1 MMMTLQ
7 DVFKIK
13 YDVWD
18 PSIFMD
24 EKLQFFDIEEEA
36 DAVRQLHC
44 FEQAVFSPIKEWVIE
59 AYLQKMKEKANKE
72 SVETAVQSP

>member
-1 MMMTLQ
+1 MSLQ

-24 EKLQFFDIEEEA
+24 EKLQFFDIEEES
-36 DAVRQLHC
+36 DAVR
-44 FEQAVFSPIKEWVIE
+44 
-59 AYLQKMKEKANKE
+59 
-72 SVETAVQSP
+72 

>member
-1 MMMTLQ
+1 MSLQ

-24 EKLQFFDIEEEA
+24 EKLQFFDIEEEL
-36 DAVRQLHC
+36 DAVR
-44 FEQAVFSPIKEWVIE
+44 
-59 AYLQKMKEKANKE
+59 
-72 SVETAVQSP
+72 